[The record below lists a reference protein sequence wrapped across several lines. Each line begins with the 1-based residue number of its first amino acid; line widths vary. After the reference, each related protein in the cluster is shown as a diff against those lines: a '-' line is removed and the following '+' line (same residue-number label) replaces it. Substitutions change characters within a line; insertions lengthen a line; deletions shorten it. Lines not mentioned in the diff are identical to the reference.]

1 MLYVSLRAHMYMH
14 KVNCTAS
21 SCKLERIFPQKKYLR
36 HEIDL
41 SMQFVPCKFCEGVGH
56 LTPLN
61 ESKGELGNL
70 KTT

>member
-1 MLYVSLRAHMYMH
+1 MQAWTHFSAE
-14 KVNCTAS
+14 K
-21 SCKLERIFPQKKYLR
+21 IFETWNR
-36 HEIDL
+36 SIHA
-41 SMQFVPCKFCEGVGH
+41 QFVPCKFCEGVGH